1 MIVLV
6 FRCGS
11 ALIGEDGSGRVKASR
26 GEFKNRVNLLARN
39 IELFDDFLNARAG
52 FEVFEDGGYRH
63 PCITKYPR
71 SVQSAR
77 HAFYDWTFRPID
89 VCHDLRSLLQGYREC
104 LSLR

>member
-11 ALIGEDGSGRVKASR
+11 ALIGEDGSGRIKASR

-63 PCITKYPR
+63 PGITKYPR
-71 SVQSAR
+71 SRSICPAR
-77 HAFYDWTFRPID
+77 FSRLGISTNR
-89 VCHDLRSLLQGYREC
+89 C
-104 LSLR
+104 LP